1 MTVHHVPFQGHR
13 SRRNGRSVSWSFAD
27 GMSEPCEQ
35 SLRATPFV
43 YRSPETLPRREW
55 LYGRQYIRRFVSGTV
70 ASGGMG
76 KSALALVEAIAMV
89 TGRDLLG
96 HRPRGKL
103 RVWYINGED
112 PRDEIDRRI
121 GGILLRYGIAAEEI
135 EGRLF
140 VDSGRDRDFTLV
152 ATNRNGVE
160 VCEDLCQAI
169 EAEIRAHNIDVLII
183 DPLISAL
190 RIAEND
196 NNAMDVAIKRLA
208 SIAENCDCAVEL
220 LHHTR
225 KGPPNDSG
233 EPSMD
238 DARGASSFGGAIRVG
253 RVLRRMTREEAE
265 KAGVDHHE
273 RFFRAFLAKANMS
286 PRLDRG
292 EWYELQSID
301 LGNQTPEEQSDNVG
315 VVTRWEWPDICGEL
329 GEHDLYRVQKV
340 VSEGPGAIL
349 GAGHD
354 GWRRDSQASA
364 WVGKAVAHV
373 LGMSLDES
381 KARIKAML
389 DIWIANGA
397 LTVVRRDDRHRK
409 SREFVEVGEWLP
421 APCATLRHGSGAT
434 VEQVSNGEPPCAP
447 APPTPPL

>member
-1 MTVHHVPFQGHR
+1 MKIAQGVSDQGHR
-13 SRRNGRSVSWSFAD
+13 SRQNGRSAPWPYD
-27 GMSEPCEQ
+27 GGMFGPSEQ

-43 YRSPETLPRREW
+43 YRPPETLPRREW

-76 KSALALVEAIAMV
+76 KSALVLVEAIAMV

-96 HRPRGKL
+96 HRPRGKF

-121 GGILLRYGIAAEEI
+121 GGILLRYGIAREEI

-152 ATNRNGVE
+152 VTNRDGVQ
-160 VCEDLCQAI
+160 VCENLCQAI
-169 EAEIRAHNIDVLII
+169 EAEIKANSIDVLVI

-208 SIAENCDCAVEL
+208 RIAENCSCAVEV

-253 RVLRRMTREEAE
+253 RALRRMTREEAE
-265 KAGVDHHE
+265 KAGVDNHE
-273 RFFRAFLAKANMS
+273 QYFRAYLAKANMS
-286 PRLDRG
+286 PRLHHS
-292 EWYELQSID
+292 EWFQLQSVN
-301 LGNQTPEEQSDNVG
+301 LGNGSAEEPSDHVG
-315 VVTRWEWPDICGEL
+315 VVTRWEWPDICQEL
-329 GEHDLYRVQKV
+329 GEFDLYYVQKA
-340 VSEGPGAIL
+340 VSEGTGGIL
-349 GAGHD
+349 PDGCD
-354 GWRRDSQASA
+354 EGWRRDPQATA
-364 WVGKAVAHV
+364 WVGRAVAEV
-373 LGMSLDES
+373 LGKSIEHDKPLIKKLLD
-381 KARIKAML
+381 M
-389 DIWIANGA
+389 WIASGA
-397 LTVVRRDDRHRK
+397 LKVIQKPDHRRRPKD
-409 SREFVEVGEWLP
+409 FVEVGEWMA
-421 APCATLRHGSGAT
+421 APPDACFTLQNGSGAM
-434 VEQVSNGEPPCAP
+434 VEQVEQW
-447 APPTPPL
+447 

>member
-1 MTVHHVPFQGHR
+1 MTNAQYVSYQGHR
-13 SRRNGRSVSWSFAD
+13 SRRNGRSAPWSYAG
-27 GMSEPCEQ
+27 GMSGPSEQ

-43 YRSPETLPRREW
+43 YRPPETLPRRQW
-55 LYGRQYIRRFVSGTV
+55 LYDTQYIRRFVSGTV

-76 KSALALVEAIAMV
+76 KSALALVEAIAMA

-96 HRPRGKL
+96 HRLRGKF

-121 GGILLRYGIAAEEI
+121 GGILVRYGIAREEI

-152 ATNRNGVE
+152 VTNRDGVK

-169 EAEIRAHNIDVLII
+169 EAEIKANSIDVLII

-196 NNAMDVAIKRLA
+196 NNAMDIAIKRLA
-208 SIAENCDCAVEL
+208 RIAENCNCAVEL

-225 KGPPNDSG
+225 KGPPTDNG
-233 EPSMD
+233 EPSID
-238 DARGASSFGGAIRVG
+238 HARGASSFGGAIRVG
-253 RVLRRMTREEAE
+253 RVLGRMTREEAE

-292 EWYELQSID
+292 EWYELQSVD
-301 LGNQTPEEQSDNVG
+301 LGNQTAEEQSDHVG
-315 VVTRWEWPDICGEL
+315 VVTRWEWPNICESL
-329 GEHDLYRVQKV
+329 GEFDLYRVQRT
-340 VSEGPGAIL
+340 VSEGSSAIL
-349 GAGHD
+349 GGGGHG
-354 GWRRDSQASA
+354 GWRFDRQSPA

-373 LGMSLDES
+373 LGMSIEHDKPHIKRLVDIWTSSGALKVVRKLDE
-381 KARIKAML
+381 
-389 DIWIANGA
+389 
-397 LTVVRRDDRHRK
+397 RRK
-409 SREFVEVGEWLP
+409 EKEFVEVGEWVP
-421 APCATLRHGSGAT
+421 GPPETCSTLQNGSGAV
-434 VEQVSNGEPPCAP
+434 VEQVEQC
-447 APPTPPL
+447 